1 MQARP
6 TTPADCGRLS
16 AFLQNAFYR
25 HQHLDWVDA
34 LAHIGQTTFWLLE
47 DHQSVL
53 AALDCTPTP
62 PSIAWVRLFH
72 TNVAPQLAWSSL
84 FPSILEAII
93 HSHPQAQ
100 QIAAVSLF
108 HWFSDLL
115 CDHGF
120 LLHQKIVML
129 ERSHQPLPQSPTCPG
144 IQIRTV
150 LPQDIPAL
158 ARIDEETFEPL
169 WINSLESIQ
178 QACLQSGYATIAE
191 KAGQIVGFQITS
203 IHTLNAHLGRLA
215 VAPNCQGQG
224 IGKTLVLDMLQHCQN
239 LGVPTISV
247 NTQNTNLQSLQLYE
261 SVGFLRTGS
270 TFPVYTRKIKP

>member
-1 MQARP
+1 
-6 TTPADCGRLS
+6 
-16 AFLQNAFYR
+16 
-25 HQHLDWVDA
+25 
-34 LAHIGQTTFWLLE
+34 
-47 DHQSVL
+47 
-53 AALDCTPTP
+53 
-62 PSIAWVRLFH
+62 
-72 TNVAPQLAWSSL
+72 
-84 FPSILEAII
+84 
-93 HSHPQAQ
+93 
-100 QIAAVSLF
+100 
-108 HWFSDLL
+108 
-115 CDHGF
+115 
-120 LLHQKIVML
+120 ML
-129 ERSHQPLPQSPTCPG
+129 ERSHQPLPQSPTCPD

-150 LPQDIPAL
+150 LPQDMPAL